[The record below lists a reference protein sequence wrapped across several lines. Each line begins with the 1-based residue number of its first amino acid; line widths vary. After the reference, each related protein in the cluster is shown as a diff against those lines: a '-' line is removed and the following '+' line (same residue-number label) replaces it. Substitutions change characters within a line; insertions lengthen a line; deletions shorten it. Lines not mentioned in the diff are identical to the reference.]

1 MELLTNIYCAEMA
14 SASHPLFKL
23 VRLASIERSLLLDN
37 SASQYSRADSGNPPE
52 PCWSNQILIKAS
64 SAQKF
69 FSGDCTLTLEF
80 KYFLTWDMMTWM
92 TCLHVM
98 FLVYFVVMCL
108 RSGEG
113 FTIIKKKYN
122 NQALVKFFFFCLIT
136 FISLNTNN
144 WIQLIIMQFEQVK

>member
-37 SASQYSRADSGNPPE
+37 SASQYSTADSGNPPE
-52 PCWSNQILIKAS
+52 PCWSNQMLIKAS
-64 SAQKF
+64 SAQMF

-80 KYFLTWDMMTWM
+80 KYFLDLRHDDLNDLSS
-92 TCLHVM
+92 CHV
-98 FLVYFVVMCL
+98 FSLLCCNVPKK
-108 RSGEG
+108 REG

-144 WIQLIIMQFEQVK
+144 